1 VSQDICINFSIEMG
15 RSWECFSAS
24 ALEERIIWG
33 QHHYF
38 IDGIR
43 RLKVKKWHLGEI
55 CREWKLESLRHSAA
69 AHLGNPET
77 RACHAQHAFAPE
89 LQYDQSNG
97 PDSVHP
103 SADCPMLY

>member
-89 LQYDQSNG
+89 LQYDQNNG